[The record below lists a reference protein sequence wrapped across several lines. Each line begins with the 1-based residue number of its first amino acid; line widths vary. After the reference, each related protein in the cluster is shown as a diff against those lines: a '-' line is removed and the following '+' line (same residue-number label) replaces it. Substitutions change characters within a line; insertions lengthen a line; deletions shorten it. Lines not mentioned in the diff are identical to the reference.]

1 MWNGYH
7 FAGLSRERT
16 RARATLEGFG
26 TRVYALS
33 KTYDRMAGF
42 IDWTVGM
49 TYLFYLAFCPGSTV
63 MHGQPEYPMDRG
75 EAEISLYRFVY
86 GRLLQ
91 VMHGQPEYT
100 IEVK

>member
-1 MWNGYH
+1 
-7 FAGLSRERT
+7 
-16 RARATLEGFG
+16 
-26 TRVYALS
+26 
-33 KTYDRMAGF
+33 
-42 IDWTVGM
+42 
-49 TYLFYLAFCPGSTV
+49 

-100 IEVK
+100 MDRGEVEISP